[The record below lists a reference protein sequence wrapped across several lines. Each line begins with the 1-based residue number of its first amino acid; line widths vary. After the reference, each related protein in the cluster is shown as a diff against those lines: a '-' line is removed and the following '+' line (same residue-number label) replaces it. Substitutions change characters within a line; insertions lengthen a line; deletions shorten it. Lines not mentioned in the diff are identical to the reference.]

1 MCYNINIIKQRTK
14 IHREVKVIIMYD
26 TVLSRGRHL
35 YKWVSK
41 DNKVIADGFTSQKKA
56 MDWLKANNLKG
67 TGCTL
72 YAYNK

>member
-1 MCYNINIIKQRTK
+1 
-14 IHREVKVIIMYD
+14 MYD
-26 TVLSRGRHL
+26 TVLSRSRHL
-35 YKWVSK
+35 YEWVSK

>member
-1 MCYNINIIKQRTK
+1 
-14 IHREVKVIIMYD
+14 MYD
-26 TVLSRGRHL
+26 TVLSRSRHL
-35 YKWVSK
+35 YMWVSN
-41 DNKVIADGFTSQKKA
+41 NKVIADGFSSHKKA